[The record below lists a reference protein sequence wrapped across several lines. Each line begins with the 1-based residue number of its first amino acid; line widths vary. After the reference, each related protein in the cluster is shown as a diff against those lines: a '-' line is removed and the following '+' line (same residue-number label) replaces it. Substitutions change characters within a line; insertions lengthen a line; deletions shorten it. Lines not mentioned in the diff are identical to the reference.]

1 MGRQEEIGD
10 GVLRG
15 ILEIEK
21 HVLDAWCIGIFIGF
35 DADDADALL
44 LQSGKEMTAL
54 LLGEL
59 TVA

>member
-1 MGRQEEIGD
+1 M
-10 GVLRG
+10 
-15 ILEIEK
+15 
-21 HVLDAWCIGIFIGF
+21 LDAWSIGIFIGF
-35 DADDADALL
+35 DTDDADALM